1 MGRMRITKFGHACV
15 RIEHDGRVLVIDP
28 GSFTEREALDGATGV
43 LITHEHFDHYDLD
56 HLRATDVPV
65 FTIDAVARQI
75 ADEPNVRERVTVVA
89 PGDEFDAGLPV
100 RAVGEWHAVIHDELP
115 RFHNTG
121 FVVSAGGTS
130 VYHPGDSFTKPG
142 QPVDVLLVP
151 ISGPWM
157 KLGEAVDFARD
168 VGAERNLAIHELIN
182 SDLGLQL
189 ADGRMSAMLG
199 DRGLGYERVSPGSD
213 MTL

>member
-1 MGRMRITKFGHACV
+1 MRITKFGHACV
-15 RIEHDGRVLVIDP
+15 RIEHDGHVLVIDP

-56 HLRATDVPV
+56 HLRATDAPV
-65 FTIDAVARQI
+65 FTIDAVAVQI
-75 ADEPNVRERVTVVA
+75 ADAPEVHERVTVVA
-89 PGDEFDAGLPV
+89 PGDEFVAGLQV
-100 RAVGEWHAVIHDELP
+100 KAVGEWHAVIHEDMP

-121 FVVSAGGTS
+121 FIVTAGDTS
-130 VYHPGDSFTKPG
+130 VFHPGDSFTEPG

-157 KLGEAVDFARD
+157 KLGEAVDFGRA
-168 VGAERNLAIHELIN
+168 VGAKRNLAIHELIN

-189 ADGRMSAMLG
+189 ADGRLGAMLG
-199 DRGLGYERVSPGSD
+199 ERGLGYERVSPGSD